1 MIMGMRVSCLQDN
14 LARGLNIV
22 GRAVGTRS
30 AVPVLSNILM
40 ATDNGRLRLAA
51 TNFEMG
57 ITAWIGASVEED
69 GGLAIPARTLSDL
82 VNTLSPER
90 VDMEVVVRT
99 NSLRLSCGAT
109 VANIKGIDAHEFPIM
124 PEPESDDERLPIPVD
139 ILRETIG
146 MVAIAAARDDSRP
159 ILTGVSVTYQDGL
172 LTMAAADGFRLSVR
186 EIPLEA
192 EFYDSFSLVVP
203 ARTLTELSRISVE
216 EEKSVNLVLPRER
229 SQILFNMTNVD
240 IFTTVIDGA
249 FPDYRQIIPSSS
261 SVTTRTIVDTAD
273 LLQACKRADIFA
285 REANHTVR
293 LNIQP
298 QEGTAGVMRVSAE
311 SSETGSNEGI
321 LPATIE
327 GEGVEIAFNVRYLIE
342 VLNVIQ
348 QDRVMLGTSRSDK
361 PGVLRPIGDET
372 FTHVIMP
379 MHIGR

>member
-1 MIMGMRVSCLQDN
+1 MGMRVSCLQDN

-30 AVPVLSNILM
+30 TVPVLANILM

-69 GGLAIPARTLSDL
+69 GGLAVPARTLTDL

-90 VDMEVVVRT
+90 VDLEVAVRI
-99 NSLRLSCGAT
+99 NALRMACGAT
-109 VANIKGIDAHEFPIM
+109 VANIKGIDAQEFPIM
-124 PEPESDDERLPIPVD
+124 PEPEVEDERLPIPVD
-139 ILRETIG
+139 VLRETIG

-159 ILTGVSVTYQDGL
+159 ILTGVSITFQDGL

-186 EIPLEA
+186 ELPLEVDFFEA
-192 EFYDSFSLVVP
+192 FSMVIP
-203 ARTLTELSRISVE
+203 ARTLTELARICAE
-216 EEKSVNLVLPRER
+216 EEEFVSLILPRER
-229 SQILFNMTNVD
+229 SQVLFHMTNVD

-249 FPDYRQIIPSSS
+249 FPDYRQIIPQPNSI
-261 SVTTRTIVDTAD
+261 TTRTIVDTAD

-293 LNIQP
+293 LNVQP
-298 QEGTAGVMRVSAE
+298 QEGAAGIVRVSAE

-321 LPATIE
+321 VSATIE
-327 GEGVEIAFNVRYLIE
+327 GDGVEIAFNVRYMIE

-348 QDRVMLGTSRSDK
+348 QDRVMIGTSRPDK
-361 PGVLRPIGDET
+361 PGVLRPVGDES